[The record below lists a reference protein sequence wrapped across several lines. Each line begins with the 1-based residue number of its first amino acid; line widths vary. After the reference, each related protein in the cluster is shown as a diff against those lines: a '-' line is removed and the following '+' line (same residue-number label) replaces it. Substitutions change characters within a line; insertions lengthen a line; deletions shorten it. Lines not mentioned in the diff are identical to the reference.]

1 MAFVRT
7 SADRWQ
13 RGRDVGLSIVFA
25 DSAGT
30 DGPFTLA
37 SANGWRLF
45 GEWAGTLPAE
55 QFAAVRRLADAGE
68 VKGTD
73 ALGTQLAKALML
85 HNPESEAVAHT
96 GAMLR
101 GLVGVGDPGETA
113 TVTDGE

>member
-1 MAFVRT
+1 
-7 SADRWQ
+7 
-13 RGRDVGLSIVFA
+13 VGLSIVFT
-25 DSAGT
+25 DPAGT
-30 DGPFTLA
+30 DGPFDLA
-37 SANGWRLF
+37 TATGWALF

-55 QFAAVRRLADAGE
+55 FGAVRRLADAGE

-85 HNPESEAVAHT
+85 HTPGSEAVAHT